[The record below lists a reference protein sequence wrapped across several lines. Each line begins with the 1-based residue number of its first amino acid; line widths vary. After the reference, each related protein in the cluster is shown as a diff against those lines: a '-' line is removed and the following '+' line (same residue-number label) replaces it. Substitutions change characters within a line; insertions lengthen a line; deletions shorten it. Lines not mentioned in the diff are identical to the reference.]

1 MRGTISR
8 ALAFVMV
15 IVMSISLLPSTST
28 EAALKKVKL
37 NKKSVQVTVG
47 RTTKVTLKNAGK
59 KVKWTIGDKKIV
71 KITKKSGSKKNKIT
85 MKGKKTGSTK
95 ITAKCGKKKY
105 TVKVKVV
112 AKNVEKEAGVTPHTT
127 KPTAETTKAVA
138 ETTKSIEETTKNSEQ
153 TTKIEETT
161 TEETTTE
168 EMTEP
173 EENFQIVA
181 TVPYDKITVDEDL
194 DIEYSV
200 SGNTDK
206 EFYFGEEPG
215 KLEIY
220 EDGIWSELQ
229 MNDGVLIKDLAHL
242 ITSEY
247 GNSLTVPLNYYYQDI
262 RPGHYRYTHKI
273 SGMDIPVEFDI
284 YDSDTKVIGI
294 PDNAHT
300 TVGDDL
306 RITYYSIGKEGIYS
320 YYNEVGK
327 LEILEN
333 GIWSEMEWADNIVI
347 GAMGYMLFPGE
358 CNWFDVELSKWYK
371 DIRPG
376 HYRYTHKISE
386 MDIPVEFDICE
397 SDIEIVG
404 TVLGFEFSQ
413 YTD

>member
-1 MRGTISR
+1 MRGTISK

-15 IVMSISLLPSTST
+15 IVMSISFIPSTST

-47 RTTKVTLKNAGK
+47 KTTKVKLKNAGK

-71 KITKKSGSKKNKIT
+71 KITKKLGSKKNKIT
-85 MKGKKTGSTK
+85 IKGKKAGSTK

-112 AKNVEKEAGVTPHTT
+112 VKNVEKEAVVTPHTT
-127 KPTAETTKAVA
+127 KPT
-138 ETTKSIEETTKNSEQ
+138 EETT
-153 TTKIEETT
+153 ET
-161 TEETTTE
+161 
-168 EMTEP
+168 

-181 TVPYDKITVDEDL
+181 TVPYDKITVDENL

-200 SGNTDK
+200 RGNTNK

-220 EDGIWSELQ
+220 EDGIWSQLKT
-229 MNDGVLIKDLAHL
+229 NDGIFIKELAYL

-284 YDSDTKVIGI
+284 Y
-294 PDNAHT
+294 
-300 TVGDDL
+300 
-306 RITYYSIGKEGIYS
+306 
-320 YYNEVGK
+320 
-327 LEILEN
+327 
-333 GIWSEMEWADNIVI
+333 
-347 GAMGYMLFPGE
+347 
-358 CNWFDVELSKWYK
+358 
-371 DIRPG
+371 
-376 HYRYTHKISE
+376 
-386 MDIPVEFDICE
+386 E
-397 SDIEIVG
+397 S
-404 TVLGFEFSQ
+404 
-413 YTD
+413 